1 MQGTNLY
8 ALLIYKSKTS
18 FFFQESME
26 DTGFS
31 YSEVIQV
38 FPNWLHT
45 NLKKK
50 IYKVVLYTDF
60 KKASEFIFKKGVRSS

>member
-18 FFFQESME
+18 FFFFFQESME

-38 FPNWLHT
+38 FPN
-45 NLKKK
+45 
-50 IYKVVLYTDF
+50 
-60 KKASEFIFKKGVRSS
+60 